1 MKINDNFF
9 MKLAI
14 DEAWKYQFITFPNP
28 AVGCVVVKGESEILA
43 IEAHKEA
50 GMAHAEVNA
59 LKAAFL
65 KYHPNDI
72 LKTKRSSKQIHDYLI
87 KNHNGFFNDCTIYV
101 TLEPCNHEGKT
112 PACANLLKEVKPKK
126 VIVAHED
133 LNNIAKGGCETLKN
147 ANIDINIGCMKK
159 EAYELLYPFLKW
171 NSGTFIFYKMAQTL
185 NGSIDG
191 SISSNAAK
199 AYVHTLRDKIDL
211 MLIGGNTVRTDK
223 PTLDARYI
231 AGRAPDIFIYSKNKV
246 FDTNIPLFKIPNR
259 KVHISDDLFKVLD
272 YKFVMVEGAYNL
284 LDTLKDRLDYI
295 VLLVNPK
302 IRKGLNAL
310 NDIDID
316 FEIVHENYIGEEKI
330 IFLKRKISA

>member
-1 MKINDNFF
+1 MKINDKFF

-14 DEAWKYQFITFPNP
+14 DEAWKYQFLTYPNP
-28 AVGCVVVKGESEILA
+28 AVGCVIVKGDTEILA

-50 GMAHAEVNA
+50 GEAHAEVNA
-59 LKAAFL
+59 LKEAFL
-65 KYHPNDI
+65 KYYPNDL
-72 LKTKRSSKQIHDYLI
+72 LKTKISSNDIHEYLI
-87 KNHNGFFNDCTIYV
+87 KNHKGFFNDCKVYV
-101 TLEPCNHEGKT
+101 TLEPCNHIGKT
-112 PACANLLKEVKPKK
+112 PACANLLKELKPKK

-133 LNNIAKGGCETLKN
+133 LNKKARGGCETLK
-147 ANIDINIGCMKK
+147 AVNIDVSIGCMKK

-191 SISSNAAK
+191 AISSNNAK

-211 MLIGGNTVRTDK
+211 MLIGGNTVRIDK

-231 AGRAPDIFIYSKNKV
+231 AGKAPDIMIYSKNKV

-259 KVHISDDLFKVLD
+259 KVHISNDLFKLLD
-272 YKFVMVEGAYNL
+272 YNFVMVEGTYNL
-284 LDTLKDRLDYI
+284 LDILKDRLDYI

-302 IRKGLNAL
+302 IRKGHNAL

-316 FEIVHENYIGEEKI
+316 FQIVHENYIGEEKI
-330 IFLKRKISA
+330 MFLKRK